1 MNEPITSALCEL
13 PGAKYTQLMITITVI
28 AKLCIHE
35 IRIIH
40 GSFLSWFPGYH
51 IMNIYKLIMEIYQS
65 RVFWKWFITAVQ
77 SFLKISYN
85 EYWEVKE

>member
-1 MNEPITSALCEL
+1 
-13 PGAKYTQLMITITVI
+13 
-28 AKLCIHE
+28 
-35 IRIIH
+35 
-40 GSFLSWFPGYH
+40 
-51 IMNIYKLIMEIYQS
+51 MNIYKLIMEIYQS